1 MKFNGS
7 KFQLL
12 RYGQKEEIKNN
23 TMYFTA
29 DMEEIIDQFSNLRDL
44 GVIMSDPAK
53 FDDHIEKVVS
63 TVRKKI
69 GWIMQTFYTRRTEI
83 LKQLWKSLIQCHI
96 DYCSQLYMPG
106 HTKGMQVIEKLLYDF
121 TSKIPEVREDN
132 Y

>member
-1 MKFNGS
+1 MFISDISKELSASIKVFVDDTKIQKSIESEEDVESLQNDLDKLYCWEKKNKMKFNGS

-44 GVIMSDPAK
+44 GVIMSDTAK

-63 TVRKKI
+63 TVLKKED
-69 GWIMQTFYTRRTEI
+69 RLDNADI
-83 LKQLWKSLIQCHI
+83 LH
-96 DYCSQLYMPG
+96 
-106 HTKGMQVIEKLLYDF
+106 
-121 TSKIPEVREDN
+121 
-132 Y
+132 